1 NTRYKQLLYP
11 DSDIDIEPGTS
22 FESLIR
28 TAAEYGHITEA
39 VDRVDEWVAE
49 RMAIHRNPG
58 EPRVQKRSSG
68 QSILITERRTS
79 DGGTVAIY
87 SDITDLKKRE
97 EELTAKSLALEQ
109 LSSQLAKYLSPQ
121 VYNSIFTGQQEV
133 KLASRRKRL
142 TVFFSDLIDFTG
154 TTERLESEDLTRL
167 LNHYLTEMS
176 EIALAH
182 GATID
187 KYVGDA
193 MVIFFGDPDSRGVRE
208 DALACVTMAVEMR
221 KRMNVLERLW
231 MDSGLEKPLQCR
243 MGINTGIC
251 TVGNFGSEDRM
262 DYTIIGGGVN
272 LAARLEKACP
282 AGEILVSYETY
293 SHIKEQIACRLEGQI
308 QAKGFTEPVSTYQ
321 VIDLH
326 QNLEENKRPI
336 RANSDHLRLEVEI
349 GRMSAQELRDAA
361 RTLRETAEQ
370 LDSNS
375 LTKQPPD

>member
-1 NTRYKQLLYP
+1 
-11 DSDIDIEPGTS
+11 
-22 FESLIR
+22 
-28 TAAEYGHITEA
+28 
-39 VDRVDEWVAE
+39 E
-49 RMAIHRNPG
+49 RMALHRNPG

-68 QSILITERRTS
+68 QSILITERKTS

-97 EELTAKSLALEQ
+97 EELTTKSLALEQ

-142 TVFFSDLIDFTG
+142 TVFFSDLVDFTG

-193 MVIFFGDPDSRGVRE
+193 MLIFFGDPDSKGIKE
-208 DALACVTMAVEMR
+208 DALACVSMAIEMR
-221 KRMNVLERLW
+221 IRMKALERLW
-231 MDSGLEKPLQCR
+231 MESGLERPLQCR

-282 AGEILVSYETY
+282 PSEILISYETY
-293 SHIKEQIACRLEGQI
+293 SHIKDLISCRLEGQI
-308 QAKGFTEPVSTYQ
+308 QAKGFTDPVSTYK
-321 VIDLH
+321 VLDLH
-326 QNLEENKRPI
+326 ENLDENNRPI
-336 RANSDHLRLEVEI
+336 VSSSDHLRLEVEI
-349 GRMSAQELRDAA
+349 GQMTAEERKDAA
-361 RTLRETAEQ
+361 RTLRETADR
-370 LDSNS
+370 LANNS
-375 LTKQPPD
+375 AKPEPPD

>member
-1 NTRYKQLLYP
+1 MYP
-11 DSDIDIEPGTS
+11 DSDIQIEPGIS
-22 FESLIR
+22 FESIIR
-28 TAAEYGHITEA
+28 AAAEYGHITEA
-39 VDRVDEWVAE
+39 VGRVDEWVGE
-49 RMAIHRNPG
+49 RMELHRNPG
-58 EPRVQKRSSG
+58 DPRIQKRSTG
-68 QSILITERRTS
+68 QSILITERKTS

-97 EELTAKSLALEQ
+97 EESTAKSLALEQ

-121 VYNSIFTGQQEV
+121 VYNSIFTGRQEV
-133 KLASRRKRL
+133 RLASRRKRL

-193 MVIFFGDPDSRGVRE
+193 MVIFFGDPDSLGVKE
-208 DALACVTMAVEMR
+208 DALACVSMAIEMR
-221 KRMNVLERLW
+221 KRMRALERLW
-231 MDSGLEKPLQCR
+231 MESGLERPLKCR

-282 AGEILVSYETY
+282 PSEILISYETY
-293 SHIKEQIACRLEGQI
+293 SHIKDQISCQPEGQI
-308 QAKGFTEPVSTYQ
+308 QAKGFNELVSTYK
-321 VIDLH
+321 VADLYE
-326 QNLEENKRPI
+326 NLVDSKRPI
-336 RANSDHLRLEVEI
+336 RASSEHMRLEVEI
-349 GRMSAQELRDAA
+349 EQMSEEERRHAAKSLRKTADHLDNTSLGGSSSEDSAQ
-361 RTLRETAEQ
+361 
-370 LDSNS
+370 
-375 LTKQPPD
+375 K